1 MAPWAA
7 VRQWAKTVPIRLHV
21 KHRHFRQTHKHT
33 QDIVDIYAHTFTLR
47 HTVSE
52 GRCVS
57 ACQKHSGNERS
68 TGAVGNTRER
78 VPALH
83 PLLSLLFSPLCSLL
97 PPAPPFVTLLPPPPF
112 IPISFSALLSASLF
126 EYLFFS
132 FALPS
137 LAPPSL
143 PLFFLDSYSSPLS
156 LFLFLLLL
164 KSTETFK
171 QRWYKWV
178 CTEWLF

>member
-33 QDIVDIYAHTFTLR
+33 QDIVDVYTHTFTLR

-68 TGAVGNTRER
+68 AGAVGNTRER

-97 PPAPPFVTLLPPPPF
+97 PPAPPLCYLTAPPLAFHSHLFLCFALCLSLWICLLF
-112 IPISFSALLSASLF
+112 FCTPISCSPFPPLIFPWLLLFPLFS
-126 EYLFFS
+126 
-132 FALPS
+132 PS
-137 LAPPSL
+137 L
-143 PLFFLDSYSSPLS
+143 SSSAEIYRDFQAML
-156 LFLFLLLL
+156 
-164 KSTETFK
+164 
-171 QRWYKWV
+171 V
-178 CTEWLF
+178 